1 MLSDFQQA
9 MADIVASPALCNAV
23 REDAAMLD
31 GRYALDERER
41 RRLIALARDRGM
53 QAACSIYRMNRIT
66 PLAINLRATLHALG
80 ERLPGMV
87 TLYWQAHPRGHTHFY
102 IEADRF
108 CRWLSERPEARDDED
123 VAAAL
128 ANEWPGV
135 RAALA
140 ASLADASAD

>member
-1 MLSDFQQA
+1 M
-9 MADIVASPALCNAV
+9 
-23 REDAAMLD
+23 REDAAVLD

-41 RRLIALARDRGM
+41 WRLIALARDRGM
-53 QAACSIYRMNRIT
+53 QAACSVYRMNRIT

-80 ERLPGMV
+80 ERLPGLM

-108 CRWLSERPEARDDED
+108 CRWLSERPEVHDDEG

-128 ANEWPGV
+128 TDEWPFV
-135 RAALA
+135 REALA
-140 ASLADASAD
+140 ASLIDASAE

>member
-1 MLSDFQQA
+1 MLSELQRA

-23 REDAAMLD
+23 RENESVLDARYVLD
-31 GRYALDERER
+31 ARER
-41 RRLIALARDRGM
+41 RQLAALARHPGM
-53 QAACSIYRMNRIT
+53 QAACSVYRMNRIT

-80 ERLPGMV
+80 ERLPGLV

-108 CRWLSERPEARDDED
+108 CRWLTERPEARDDEG

-128 ANEWPGV
+128 ADEWPSV
-135 RAALA
+135 RTALA